1 MYLYIYDLIYKY
13 KFRCELSKSLYKTQ
27 NDAIANLATELF
39 RDV

>member
-1 MYLYIYDLIYKY
+1 MYLYIYDLIY